1 MENNIFIPKKIRV
14 GFQER
19 SDTYTQKLAYVI
31 YYDAKGKIRKEK
43 SWDSWRDQKIKPVE
57 FDNVPTGGFVLNKKV
72 GGYKYDWNVRN
83 TYVRVY
89 DSRDFEFE
97 ISVPNLLYILENTSS
112 IKGKG
117 LEGEFVYG
125 WSGTELVLVP
135 TSSPDYVEMSKL
147 NELRHGDAK
156 ISSKDLIIGATYK
169 HKTNENMIY
178 MGRFDKYEDSR
189 WEEISSTKSKGKHY
203 YFIELPCDSII
214 IIKTL
219 KSLGD
224 SFIELVDGTCVEN
237 YAMLFDKI
245 EENPI
250 YSPIDHSKTVYTPYT
265 LEEFIKDVKR
275 NDYKSYYSSIKGSQY
290 VDLHINK
297 GYVKGYNVYSYGV
310 QRHWEYDSIKELF
323 EDLKPCYRDRYLA
336 NGKLFDSSKK
346 TFI

>member
-19 SDTYTQKLAYVI
+19 DDTYTQKLAYVI
-31 YYDAKGKIRKEK
+31 YYDAKGKIRKET
-43 SWDSWRDQKIKPVE
+43 SWDSWRDHKIKPVE
-57 FDNVPTGGFVLNKKV
+57 FDNEPTGGFVLNKKV

-147 NELRHGDAK
+147 NELRHSNTK
-156 ISSKDLIIGATYK
+156 VSSKDLVLGATYK
-169 HKTNENMIY
+169 HKSNVNMVY

-189 WEEISSTKSKGKHY
+189 WHDISNGKSKGLHY
-203 YFIELPCDSII
+203 YFIELPTDQLFE
-214 IIKTL
+214 IKTF

-224 SFIELVDGTCVEN
+224 SFIELVDGNCVEN
-237 YAMLFDKI
+237 YASLFEKL
-245 EENPI
+245 EKEPI
-250 YSPIDHSKTVYTPYT
+250 YSPIDDSKTEYFEFT
-265 LEEFIKDVKR
+265 LAELIKHLKSNSYHTYYSKIKD
-275 NDYKSYYSSIKGSQY
+275 SQY
-290 VDLHINK
+290 IDIRISQYRHE
-297 GYVKGYNVYSYGV
+297 YSVYSYTAKVHSSYPGI
-310 QRHWEYDSIKELF
+310 EALF
-323 EDLKPCYRDRYLA
+323 ADLKPCYRKRYLA
-336 NGKLFDSSKK
+336 NGKLFDTSK
-346 TFI
+346 